1 MPYEQH
7 QPPIRDEKCSCTFL
21 MWCDIMW
28 HIIYYPFNFQAC
40 HKSEYCPGPSVT
52 GPRRKRSQYWP
63 WICAPGNTG
72 MASHLGRRLM
82 QMRNQYWPRAILQ
95 YCPRAILQYYPRS
108 ILQYWPRA
116 ILQYCP
122 WSILASGLKLACD
135 LNGRSYPNC
144 LGHISMVNTETSSY
158 MVLSH

>member
-1 MPYEQH
+1 MLNK
-7 QPPIRDEKCSCTFL
+7 PPC
-21 MWCDIMW
+21 
-28 HIIYYPFNFQAC
+28 IIAVWVSVVKWPLQYITLCITLSIFRHAIKVTIALVP
-40 HKSEYCPGPSVT
+40 VT

-63 WICAPGNTG
+63 RICAPGNTG

-108 ILQYWPRA
+108 ILQYWPRS